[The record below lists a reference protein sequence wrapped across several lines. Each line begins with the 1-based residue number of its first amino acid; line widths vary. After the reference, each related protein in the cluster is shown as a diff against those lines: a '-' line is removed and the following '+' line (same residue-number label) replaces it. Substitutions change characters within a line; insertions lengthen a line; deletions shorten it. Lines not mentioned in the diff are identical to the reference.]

1 VHDTAANACTDAGLE
16 KRLRDLSDV
25 RRNTAR
31 GLGDVLASVGDGPL
45 WPEPEREL
53 LSKAATWLRS
63 TLSADADLA
72 VTTDCRNAELAVRDA
87 AAAALQR
94 SLTAPLR
101 ERIQKVRQE
110 AEAKIS
116 ELDRVL
122 GGRQGDPG

>member
-1 VHDTAANACTDAGLE
+1 
-16 KRLRDLSDV
+16 
-25 RRNTAR
+25 
-31 GLGDVLASVGDGPL
+31 
-45 WPEPEREL
+45 
-53 LSKAATWLRS
+53 
-63 TLSADADLA
+63 